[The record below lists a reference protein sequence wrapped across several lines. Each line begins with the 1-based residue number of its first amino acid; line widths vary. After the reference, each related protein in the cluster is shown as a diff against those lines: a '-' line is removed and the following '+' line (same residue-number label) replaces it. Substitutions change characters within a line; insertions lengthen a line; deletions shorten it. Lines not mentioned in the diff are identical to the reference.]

1 MTELT
6 GTVRF
11 SGKGPCF
18 KKTAAMM
25 LTACREFYQN
35 PENEKAFQE
44 WKTTKGRRDNGE
56 KDILRTVEHHQH
68 ADRITDLAE
77 YQRQTRDAV

>member
-11 SGKGPCF
+11 SGKDPNF

-25 LTACREFYQN
+25 LTACREFYQD
-35 PENEKAFQE
+35 PENERAFQE
-44 WKTTKGRRDNGE
+44 WKAKKGRREHGE
-56 KDILRTVEHHQH
+56 KDILRTAEHYQH
-68 ADRITDLAE
+68 GGRVADLAE